1 MMIVNKDKYEGLH
14 MDEKNIRYTTMDEE
28 KLAEQEI
35 CVLFCFF
42 GLGFELTLS
51 SFHCGI
57 A

>member
-14 MDEKNIRYTTMDEE
+14 IDEKNISYTTMDEE

-42 GLGFELTLS
+42 GLGFELTVS
-51 SFHCGI
+51 SFHCVI